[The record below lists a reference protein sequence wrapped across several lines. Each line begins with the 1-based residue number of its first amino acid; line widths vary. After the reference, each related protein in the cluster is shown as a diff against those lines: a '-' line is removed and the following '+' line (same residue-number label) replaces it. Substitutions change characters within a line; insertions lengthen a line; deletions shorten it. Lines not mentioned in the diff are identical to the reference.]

1 MFYNRGYLHVSV
13 SIFWVRFRAS
23 LGKKCHLD
31 SMDFKIL
38 SNLKYHSLPEQALHG
53 IYQGIFYIFRL
64 DNKRLKVVIDSF
76 VVHSLSCIQ
85 IFATLWTEARLS
97 CPFSPTVCPNSYPLS
112 QWCHPTISS
121 SGIPFF
127 FCPQSFPT
135 SGSSPRSQLF
145 TSNGQIMGALASASV
160 LPMNSQ
166 SWFPLGLTALTSLLS
181 KAPFKHKSL
190 LCYSRSLT
198 QPTFSYWFYLLTDA
212 HLLLTV
218 EEILLCVHSP
228 FTP

>member
-166 SWFPLGLTALTSLLS
+166 SWFPLGLTGLTSFQSMGLSRIFSSSTIRKHQFFSIQSSLWSNSHIYTWLLE
-181 KAPFKHKSL
+181 KPQLWLDEPL
-190 LCYSRSLT
+190 L
-198 QPTFSYWFYLLTDA
+198 A
-212 HLLLTV
+212 K
-218 EEILLCVHSP
+218 
-228 FTP
+228 

>member
-166 SWFPLGLTALTSLLS
+166 SWFPLGLTGLTSFQSMGLSRIFSSSTIRKHQFFSIQSSLWSNSHVYTWLLE
-181 KAPFKHKSL
+181 KPQLWLDEPL
-190 LCYSRSLT
+190 L
-198 QPTFSYWFYLLTDA
+198 A
-212 HLLLTV
+212 K
-218 EEILLCVHSP
+218 
-228 FTP
+228 